1 MRAMATTQTEAP
13 AKPRR
18 ELPGR
23 PEPYS
28 LADGEGRT
36 HLLLGQVGRTLAGEE
51 ESANAMSVMTAL
63 GPAGTPIPLH
73 YHDKEHDFFY
83 CVRGR
88 IQVWAGEQSRI
99 LLPGDI
105 ASVPPGVVHAYQFHE
120 HYSQFMGP
128 IVPAGWDRF
137 FDFCG
142 TPYAGPAYPKLDPAP
157 PPIDKFAAAQERFA
171 MKYAFNLP
179 YAELSDGED
188 NALPGVPEPYFL
200 VAGEGP
206 RHELFG
212 QVCFQIMRG
221 AETGD
226 AVSMTVTEGAAPASM
241 PSHAHART
249 HEAIYCLDGRLRVTA
264 AGQAHVLTRGDF
276 MSIPAGTKHSYAL
289 EAYFTRFATMYAPA
303 GIERFFELAGELT
316 EQAIFAEAPAA
327 ADPDRLAAA
336 ATELD
341 IELAG

>member
-1 MRAMATTQTEAP
+1 MATTEKAAP
-13 AKPRR
+13 AAQPRR

-36 HLLLGQVGRTLAGEE
+36 HLLLGQVGRALAGAE
-51 ESANAMSVMTAL
+51 ESADAMSVMTAL

-73 YHDKEHDFFY
+73 YHDREHDFFY

-142 TPYAGPAYPKLDPAP
+142 TPYAGPAYPKIDPSP
-157 PPIDKFAAAQERFA
+157 PPVDKFGAAQERFA
-171 MKYAFNLP
+171 MKYVFNQP
-179 YAELSDGED
+179 YAELGTGADD
-188 NALPGVPEPYFL
+188 ALPGAAEPYFL
-200 VAGEGP
+200 RAGHGP
-206 RHELFG
+206 RHELLG

-221 AETGD
+221 SETGD
-226 AVSMTVTEGAAPASM
+226 AVSMTVTEGAAPAAM
-241 PSHAHART
+241 PSHVHGAT
-249 HEAIYCLDGRLRVTA
+249 YEAIYCLDGRLRVTA
-264 AGQAHVLTRGDF
+264 AGKDHLLTRGDF
-276 MSIPAGTKHSYAL
+276 MSIPAGAVHSYAL

-303 GIERFFELAGELT
+303 GIERFFELAGELA
-316 EQAIFAEAPAA
+316 EQPIFDEQPAA
-327 ADPDRLAAA
+327 ADHRRLAAA
-336 ATELD
+336 AAQLDLELT
-341 IELAG
+341 G

>member
-1 MRAMATTQTEAP
+1 MAATETPPATAP
-13 AKPRR
+13 LR

-23 PEPYS
+23 PEPYR

-36 HLLLGQVGRTLAGEE
+36 HLLLGQVGRTLAGAEE
-51 ESANAMSVMTAL
+51 TAGAMSVMSAL

-88 IQVWAGEQSRI
+88 IQVWAGEESRI

-105 ASVPPGVVHAYQFHE
+105 ASVPAGVVHAYQFHE

-142 TPYAGPAYPKLDPAP
+142 TPYAGPAFPKVDPSP
-157 PPIDKFAAAQERFA
+157 PPIDKFAAAQDKFA
-171 MKYAFNLP
+171 MKYRFDLP
-179 YAELSDGED
+179 YAELSVGPDD
-188 NALPGVPEPYFL
+188 ALPGAAEPYFL
-200 VAGEGP
+200 RAGAGP
-206 RHELFG
+206 KHELLG

-221 AETGD
+221 AETDD
-226 AVSMTVTEGAAPASM
+226 AVSMTVTEGAAPAAM
-241 PSHAHART
+241 PT
-249 HEAIYCLDGRLRVTA
+249 HVHKSSYEAIYCLDGRLRVS
-264 AGQAHVLTRGDF
+264 AGGREHLLTRGDF
-276 MSIPAGTKHSYAL
+276 ISIPAGTEHSYAL
-289 EAYFTRFATMYAPA
+289 EGYFTRFATMYAPA

-316 EQAIFAEAPAA
+316 EQAIFAEQAAPA
-327 ADPDRLAAA
+327 DSERLAAA
-336 ATELD
+336 VAELD
-341 IELAG
+341 IELVA